1 MFNYEKTL
9 LTTADPATR
18 LPYRWDVVL
27 ADGRRVPWQGC
38 YTGPLTLT
46 NAAVDALCW
55 QLLGIDSTE
64 IGKIATQE
72 LQPVASQTDRPS
84 LILHSTTPDLKA
96 FEGDLDKLVNRG
108 IPADYTTYTETRS
121 VYFARAGDLA
131 VGRTSP
137 WQTAVDVE
145 GIDAIAIPGIDY
157 YYLSHALLLLAESHL
172 RSPTVEINRMV
183 EFFRNNGQ
191 TVVRLYALEREMQI
205 FLVWLKRWANLEHLY
220 IDANSPD
227 VSHAWNRKSVLYPT
241 IRAAL
246 ALSELLLDRSPREM
260 LAIES
265 RSSSLYQQLGLTM
278 PILPGY
284 TIERTGADRDTFIE
298 QTIQAAQLLQQRY
311 ALQRGCL
318 KAAASGDGARII
330 TDLDL
335 SAESALAD
343 LARAA
348 YQHGDDYILEAHVEY
363 LSVNVGGQVL
373 KTTPSAHIR
382 WGQVAEG
389 LTLQIT
395 EGTSWKGN
403 IYIDEATADA
413 FGVAPAHY
421 RSITATMQQ
430 FLQAFQRQNLGL
442 AIAGID
448 FAICRIGGVF
458 ADDVFVAAQ
467 DPNISFNGA
476 ECLRVFAE
484 KVRGQHSGTADAP
497 LYATTRVIRPSLE
510 CTLPVLRQ
518 ITDAATEGGT
528 YASAIASIPGRWGMI
543 AIADKTPEAALSKI
557 SALYDALIH
566 QHLAI

>member
-1 MFNYEKTL
+1 MFNYEKIL
-9 LTTADPATR
+9 LTTADLATR

-27 ADGRRVPWQGC
+27 VDGRRIPWQGC

-46 NAAVDALCW
+46 DAAVDALCLK
-55 QLLGIDSTE
+55 LLGIDSTE
-64 IGKIATQE
+64 IGTVATQE
-72 LQPVASQTDRPS
+72 LQPVAAQTDRPS

-96 FEGDLDKLVNRG
+96 FEGDLDKLIDRG
-108 IPADYTTYTETRS
+108 IPSDYTTYTETRS

-131 VGRTSP
+131 VGRTNP
-137 WQTAVDVE
+137 WQTAVELE

-172 RSPTVEINRMV
+172 DVPTVEINRMV
-183 EFFRNNGQ
+183 EFLRHNPN

-220 IDANSPD
+220 IDTNSPD
-227 VSHAWNRKSVLYPT
+227 VSHAWNRKSTLYPT
-241 IRAAL
+241 VRAAL
-246 ALSELLLDRSPREM
+246 ALSELLRDRSPREM

-265 RSSSLYQQLGLTM
+265 RSSSLYQELGLTM
-278 PILPGY
+278 PVLPGY
-284 TIERTGADRDTFIE
+284 TIDRTGTDIDAFTE

-318 KAAASGDGARII
+318 KASESGDGARIV
-330 TDLDL
+330 TDVDL

-348 YQHGDDYILEAHVEY
+348 YRHGDDYILEAHVEY

-382 WGQVAEG
+382 WGQVAAG

-403 IYIDEATADA
+403 IYIDEETADS
-413 FGVAPAHY
+413 FGVSPAHY
-421 RSITATMQQ
+421 RIITATMQE
-430 FLQAFQRQNLGL
+430 FLQAFQSQNLGL

-458 ADDVFVAAQ
+458 EDDVFVAAQ

-484 KVRGQHSGTADAP
+484 KVRGQYSGTADAP

-543 AIADKTPEAALSKI
+543 AIAERTPEAALSKI
-557 SALYDALIH
+557 SALYDSLIH